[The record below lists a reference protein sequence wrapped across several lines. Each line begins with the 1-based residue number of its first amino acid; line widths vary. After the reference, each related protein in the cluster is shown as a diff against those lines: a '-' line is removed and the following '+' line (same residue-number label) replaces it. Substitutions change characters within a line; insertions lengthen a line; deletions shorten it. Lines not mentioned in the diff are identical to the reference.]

1 MAIKVVDKRMYNKY
15 MYNYIQMASCFGGS
29 GWAKT
34 KRQGEGS
41 EELEG
46 EEAAAAARSD

>member
-1 MAIKVVDKRMYNKY
+1 MVHYNTYKW
-15 MYNYIQMASCFGGS
+15 ASCFGGS

-34 KRQGEGS
+34 KRQDEGS
-41 EELEG
+41 DELEG